1 MTRHFAARKWWRQ
14 RRRRLLQFLIV
25 LLATAAAL
33 KLADE
38 FRRLVWDSGPN
49 GAVDLKHLH
58 TWTALWFN
66 GQEFFRQTNAAVY
79 PPATYVMLWPLLGW
93 MSFNAARWLWAG
105 TSILALI
112 AIILLIV
119 RIAAADTRQEKVFV
133 ALLLLS
139 INGTGVALGNG
150 QLILH
155 LLPALLAG
163 MMLLERD
170 GATLGRE
177 VSAAALITWAMIKP
191 SVAAPFFC
199 ILFGWQRW
207 RVLLL
212 VLLFYAVLTL
222 AAASFQQEDLL
233 TLFKLCLAKAST
245 ATAHFAGT
253 RNIHALLVAAGL
265 EQWLTLSS
273 VVIFAAFGVWATYY
287 RAGDRWVLVAVAAL
301 VARIWSYH
309 RLYDDVLI
317 LLPEIAL
324 FRIAKQSLL
333 PRQRTIAG
341 TLLAVTALAMLCP
354 ARLLDQ
360 PSEWSWVF
368 NAIHTIL
375 WLALLMYL
383 IIYAHVDRPQVIRVT
398 DR

>member
-1 MTRHFAARKWWRQ
+1 MTRHFEAREWGRQ
-14 RRRRLLQFLIV
+14 RRRRWLQFLIV

-38 FRRLVWDSGPN
+38 FRRLVWDSGPH

-58 TWTALWFN
+58 TWTTLWFN
-66 GQEFFRQTNAAVY
+66 GHEFFSQTNAAVY
-79 PPATYVMLWPLLGW
+79 PPATYVMIWPLLGW
-93 MSFNAARWLWAG
+93 MPFNAARWLWAG

-170 GATLGRE
+170 DATLGRE

-191 SVAAPFFC
+191 SVAAPFLC

-222 AAASFQQEDLL
+222 AAASFQQEELL
-233 TLFKLCLAKAST
+233 TLFKLCLAKASI

-265 EQWLTLSS
+265 ERWLTLSS
-273 VVIFAAFGVWATYY
+273 VVIFGAFGVWATYY
-287 RAGDRWVLVAVAAL
+287 RAGDRWILVAVAAL
-301 VARIWSYH
+301 VARMWSYH

-324 FRIAKQSLL
+324 FRIANQSLL

-341 TLLAVTALAMLCP
+341 ALLAVTALAMLCP
-354 ARLLDQ
+354 ARFLDQ

-368 NAIHTIL
+368 NTTHAIL
-375 WLALLMYL
+375 WLALLTYL
-383 IIYAHVDRPQVIRVT
+383 TIYAHVDRPQVIRTT